1 MADKKRPVID
11 YQLCLACGICSGVCP
26 LSCIA
31 LRKTDIDR
39 YQKAYPVLDEYYRC
53 TGCTRCAK
61 ACPMDAIR
69 MM

>member
-11 YQLCLACGICSGVCP
+11 YQLCMACGICSDDCP

>member
-1 MADKKRPVID
+1 MADKKKPVID
-11 YQLCLACGICSGVCP
+11 YESCMACGICAGDCP

-61 ACPMDAIR
+61 TCPMEAIG